1 MAPAALYYP
10 SVHDRRLHR
19 RYIRRQNIGE
29 ASPFPGTLPTPP
41 IHSPL
46 HHHLRH
52 ASRLGKILLGDQ
64 QVTLLCDPWRVAKP
78 GEDDV
83 QREFAL
89 EFGLS
94 AGPHR
99 MEQSWP
105 TRRRQR
111 GAGGA
116 SFRCVDSNSS
126 NPSLCWLPL
135 DIAVQRPR
143 IRSRARRLERLVE
156 EWVQRVY
163 LHQVQWDRKNS
174 AICRFPIWP
183 AVVFSTRSTS
193 SSSFAIKLSSL
204 ISKNINAASRPTRLF
219 PSTNG

>member
-1 MAPAALYYP
+1 MASCQAKSKRRAAGICVGVRSVCWPASNGTIVANP
-10 SVHDRRLHR
+10 KRR
-19 RYIRRQNIGE
+19 
-29 ASPFPGTLPTPP
+29 
-41 IHSPL
+41 
-46 HHHLRH
+46 
-52 ASRLGKILLGDQ
+52 
-64 QVTLLCDPWRVAKP
+64 
-78 GEDDV
+78 
-83 QREFAL
+83 
-89 EFGLS
+89 
-94 AGPHR
+94 
-99 MEQSWP
+99 
-105 TRRRQR
+105 R

-135 DIAVQRPR
+135 DIAVRRPR

-163 LHQVQWDRKNS
+163 LHHLQWDRKNS